1 MLESLLVWAIVIT
14 FATLTLLA
22 RRYPTAFGQAS
33 KKVTDLALLLLA
45 LVGIM
50 SYRDL
55 RSWTHILQYKLQ
67 ADSTATLGSA
77 AATIEA
83 MDRSGLW
90 LQRVGGVGLVVI
102 LTLGVIV
109 WYTRHRSNS
118 DAEAIPGAQHD
129 S

>member
-55 RSWTHILQYKLQ
+55 RSWTHILSTNYKPIL
-67 ADSTATLGSA
+67 
-77 AATIEA
+77 
-83 MDRSGLW
+83 RPLW
-90 LQRVGGVGLVVI
+90 ARRLPRLRPW
-102 LTLGVIV
+102 IV
-109 WYTRHRSNS
+109 PDYGCKEL
-118 DAEAIPGAQHD
+118 AG
-129 S
+129 